1 MINRSQG
8 IVLGFFAGAL
18 VSLAAILAFAPSI
31 YANVLKVPAGAIALE
46 AGFLAAL
53 VAFIAFVSIGVFR
66 RWRWMFWLIVIAFLA
81 GILRVP
87 ASILEWTGFLPTTKP
102 DWYVLFQGVIGVI
115 QLAIGLALL
124 WGYRKAGPW
133 GAF

>member
-31 YANVLKVPAGAIALE
+31 YANVLKVPAGAIGLE

-66 RWRWMFWLIVIAFLA
+66 RWRWMFWLIVVAFLA
-81 GILRVP
+81 GTLRVP
-87 ASILEWTGFLPTTKP
+87 ASILELTRFLPTTNP

-124 WGYRKAGPW
+124 KGYRKAGPW

>member
-81 GILRVP
+81 GTLRVP
-87 ASILEWTGFLPTTKP
+87 ASILELTCFLPTTNP

-124 WGYRKAGPW
+124 RGYRKAGPW